1 VRKVGSAF
9 LQPPL
14 ERRFEFNEA
23 PQDLQLSYSMI
34 LDTLFV
40 KAYSP
45 QPFDR
50 GDFDRNWKMWFNGDP
65 KKGGFGVKV
74 EVAVSMSNHPRLLW
88 FNVAPAGTQ
97 DARIAEM
104 PGGLFSRLLAGEMV
118 LTDGETT
125 YQGSSRCH
133 APPHRRM
140 RTYVPQLDK
149 AELTIQRGVE
159 RCNKW
164 IRNWEILNG
173 ADGIFRCSPRSDL
186 FWPHITCA
194 ISVICKLIAIDQE
207 LTNGIYY

>member
-97 DARIAEM
+97 DARSNRGNA
-104 PGGLFSRLLAGEMV
+104 
-118 LTDGETT
+118 
-125 YQGSSRCH
+125 
-133 APPHRRM
+133 RR
-140 RTYVPQLDK
+140 
-149 AELTIQRGVE
+149 TIFAAACGR
-159 RCNKW
+159 
-164 IRNWEILNG
+164 NG
-173 ADGIFRCSPRSDL
+173 ADGWRNHVSR
-186 FWPHITCA
+186 
-194 ISVICKLIAIDQE
+194 LIALPRASAPANANVRPTVGQGGVDDTARSGTVQQVDPQLGDSE
-207 LTNGIYY
+207 WGRRNLPLFAEK